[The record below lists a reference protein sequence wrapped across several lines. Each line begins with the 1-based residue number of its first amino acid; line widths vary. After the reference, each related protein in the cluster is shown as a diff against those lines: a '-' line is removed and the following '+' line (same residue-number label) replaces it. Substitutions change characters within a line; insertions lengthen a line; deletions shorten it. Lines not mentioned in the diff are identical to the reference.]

1 MSSSFR
7 TLHGHDSVFARFSA
21 RDSDICTCYFNDIK
35 ISMFWYQ
42 PHCWETR
49 KNWVMPMKYSKTRR
63 HYLEHVWKL
72 VGGVVPN
79 TPPGGPELEHFT
91 SVEGH
96 RSNLSGNDCTSRNF
110 ELRIAVK
117 MLDSFQGRQDLI
129 VSFSA
134 RIWLPLFKVY
144 KERRDAAGTISRHII
159 NTHS

>member
-1 MSSSFR
+1 MCSSFR
-7 TLHGHDSVFARFSA
+7 IFHGHNSVFARFSA

-96 RSNLSGNDCTSRNF
+96 RSNLSGNDCRRKKQFWDQGYNF
-110 ELRIAVK
+110 EFK
-117 MLDSFQGRQDLI
+117 F
-129 VSFSA
+129 
-134 RIWLPLFKVY
+134 LPLDILELTNVWHVQNRS
-144 KERRDAAGTISRHII
+144 EISLIWIFSWFMRSGLRF
-159 NTHS
+159 TS